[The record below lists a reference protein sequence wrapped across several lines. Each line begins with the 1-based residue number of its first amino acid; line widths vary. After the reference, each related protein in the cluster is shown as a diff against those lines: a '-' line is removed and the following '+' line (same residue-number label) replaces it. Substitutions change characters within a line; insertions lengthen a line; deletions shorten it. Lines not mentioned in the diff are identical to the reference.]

1 MRNVLLLLALILTIA
16 SIAWL
21 FQRRGAG
28 RRRDSQDATPPALPN
43 AKAAPTA
50 PRALPAAQPGIVAP
64 RLGPLHE
71 AADGAQSAAQFT
83 AMLTSLQLGV
93 PALGSEVPAAHARL
107 VNEVLASLQD
117 ANREPKFM
125 PRRPLLMPELMRAV
139 NDADSSRRQIAALVT
154 KDPALAAD
162 LLRVANSALYRTG
175 APIESIDRAV
185 AVLGTNGLRSLI
197 AAALMQPVFAA
208 PSGAFARF
216 PALVW
221 DHAFISGLAA
231 ETCAAIVEN
240 EDPFAAQLLALLNGL
255 GAIVVFRVAM
265 DRYASQTELQ
275 PDATAIA
282 RLLDLQAAAVARRI
296 AASWDVSERMLTGIG
311 DQVAAARGSTD
322 QLAPLGR
329 AVLLGRRLG
338 TLALLE
344 REGQIDSESA
354 KTAAVTQGAPR
365 QLIDRLWQRLTAR

>member
-16 SIAWL
+16 GVAWL
-21 FQRRGAG
+21 FG
-28 RRRDSQDATPPALPN
+28 RRSSRHGDADDAPPPALPP
-43 AKAAPTA
+43 AAPTA
-50 PRALPAAQPGIVAP
+50 PRALPAAQPGVVAP
-64 RLGPLHE
+64 RLGPLAE

-93 PALGSEVPAAHARL
+93 PALAAEVPAAHARL
-107 VNEVLASLQD
+107 VNDVLASLQD

-175 APIESIDRAV
+175 TPIESIDRAV
-185 AVLGTNGLRSLI
+185 AVLGTDGLRSLI
-197 AAALMQPVFAA
+197 AAALLQPVFAA

-231 ETCAAIVEN
+231 ESCAAIVEN

-265 DRYASQTELQ
+265 DKYASQTALQ

-296 AASWDVSERMLTGIG
+296 AASWDVSERMLAGIG
-311 DQVAAARGSTD
+311 DQVAAARGSSD
-322 QLAPLGR
+322 QLSPLGR

-344 REGQIDSESA
+344 REGHVDSETA
-354 KTAAVTQGAPR
+354 KAAAVAQGAPR
-365 QLIDRLWQRLTAR
+365 QLIDRLWHRLTAR

>member
-1 MRNVLLLLALILTIA
+1 MRNVLSLLALILAIA
-16 SIAWL
+16 GIAWL
-21 FQRRGAG
+21 FARRSGG
-28 RRRDSQDATPPALPN
+28 RRRDADDAPPPALPEPPSSP
-43 AKAAPTA
+43 AT
-50 PRALPAAQPGIVAP
+50 PRALPAAQPGVVAP

-71 AADGAQSAAQFT
+71 AADGAQSAAQFG
-83 AMLTSLQLGV
+83 AMLSSLQLGV
-93 PALGSEVPAAHARL
+93 PALAAEVPAAHARL

-117 ANREPKFM
+117 ASREPKFM

-185 AVLGTNGLRSLI
+185 AVLGTDGLRSLI
-197 AAALMQPVFAA
+197 AAALLQPVFAA

-221 DHAFISGLAA
+221 DHAFTSGLAA

-265 DRYASQTELQ
+265 DRYASQTTLQ

-296 AASWDVSERMLTGIG
+296 ASSWDVSERMLAGIG

-322 QLAPLGR
+322 QLSPLGR

-344 REGQIDSESA
+344 REGQIDSEAA
-354 KTAAVTQGAPR
+354 KAAAVAQGAPR
-365 QLIDRLWQRLTAR
+365 QLIDRLWHRLTAR

>member
-16 SIAWL
+16 GVAWL
-21 FQRRGAG
+21 FG
-28 RRRDSQDATPPALPN
+28 RRSSRHGDADDAPPPALPP
-43 AKAAPTA
+43 AAPTA
-50 PRALPAAQPGIVAP
+50 PRALPAAQPGVVAP
-64 RLGPLHE
+64 RLGPLAE

-93 PALGSEVPAAHARL
+93 PALAAEVPAAHARL
-107 VNEVLASLQD
+107 VNDVLASLQD
-117 ANREPKFM
+117 ANREPRFM

-185 AVLGTNGLRSLI
+185 AVLGTDGLRSLI
-197 AAALMQPVFAA
+197 AAALLQPVFAA

-221 DHAFISGLAA
+221 DHAFTSGLAA

-265 DRYASQTELQ
+265 DRYASQTTLQ

-296 AASWDVSERMLTGIG
+296 ASSWDVSERMLAGIG

-322 QLAPLGR
+322 QLSPLGR

-344 REGQIDSESA
+344 REGQIDSEAA
-354 KTAAVTQGAPR
+354 KAAAVAQGAPR
-365 QLIDRLWQRLTAR
+365 QLIDRLWHRLTAR

>member
-16 SIAWL
+16 GIAWL
-21 FQRRGAG
+21 FQRRGTRG
-28 RRRDSQDATPPALPN
+28 RRDADDAPPTLPDAAATPA
-43 AKAAPTA
+43 A
-50 PRALPAAQPGIVAP
+50 PRALPAAQPGVVAP

-71 AADGAQSAAQFT
+71 AADGAQSAAQFN
-83 AMLTSLQLGV
+83 AMLGCLQLGV
-93 PALGSEVPAAHARL
+93 PALAAEVPAAHARL

-117 ANREPKFM
+117 ASSEPKFM

-139 NDADSSRRQIAALVT
+139 NDADASRRQIAALVT

-185 AVLGTNGLRSLI
+185 AVLGTNGLRTLI
-197 AAALMQPVFAA
+197 AAALLQPVFAA

-216 PALVW
+216 PSLVW

-265 DRYASQTELQ
+265 DRYASQTVLQ

-296 AASWDVSERMLTGIG
+296 AASWDVSERMLAGIG
-311 DQVAAARGSTD
+311 DQVAAARGSTE
-322 QLAPLGR
+322 QLSPLGR

-354 KTAAVTQGAPR
+354 KAAAVTQGAPR
-365 QLIDRLWQRLTAR
+365 QLIDRLWHRLTAR